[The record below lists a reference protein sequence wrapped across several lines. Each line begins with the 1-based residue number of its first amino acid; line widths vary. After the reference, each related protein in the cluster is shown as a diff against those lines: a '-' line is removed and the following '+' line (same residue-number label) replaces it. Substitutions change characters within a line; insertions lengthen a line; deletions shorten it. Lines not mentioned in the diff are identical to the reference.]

1 MHRIAAPVAL
11 LALIASGCTSNS
23 GSGDAAE
30 RVSPQTNSSCLIE
43 IEFQRTASPA
53 AIATFT
59 RRVGRIDRISDV
71 QTLSR
76 REHIRRFARQLRANG
91 YTGQE
96 FDEPMAR
103 ATLSAG
109 ALLIV
114 KVGEASDPPIP
125 REFEEMPSFV
135 SSVVE
140 SDECF
145 PSP

>member
-1 MHRIAAPVAL
+1 MNRIAAPVAV
-11 LALIASGCTSNS
+11 LALIAAGCTSNS
-23 GSGDAAE
+23 GNADSAE
-30 RVSPQTNSSCLIE
+30 RMSAQTESSCHIE
-43 IEFQRTASPA
+43 IEFQRSASPA

-59 RRVGRIDRISDV
+59 RRVERIDRISVV

-76 REHIRRFARQLRANG
+76 QEHIERFAGQLRADG

-109 ALLIV
+109 ALLIA

-125 REFEEMPSFV
+125 PEFEEMPAFV